1 MNSMSRLSA
10 LMCAWACCE
19 SLVVFMLQLCY
30 YVCLPACVCKNVIN
44 VAQLCSAANAVATQD
59 AEAANKAK

>member
-1 MNSMSRLSA
+1 MPVSHASTVGANAYA
-10 LMCAWACCE
+10 LC
-19 SLVVFMLQLCY
+19 LQLCY